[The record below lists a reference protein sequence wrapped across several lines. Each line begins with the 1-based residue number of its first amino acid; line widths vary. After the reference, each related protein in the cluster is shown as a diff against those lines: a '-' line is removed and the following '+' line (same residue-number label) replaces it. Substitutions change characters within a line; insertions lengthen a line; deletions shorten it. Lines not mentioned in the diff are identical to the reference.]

1 MRAPNDT
8 RLPNMP
14 RITFDNVDLLY
25 PVKAHSRPTFKD
37 YIVNGIFRRPISC
50 PRYVK
55 ALDQITFRVDGGE
68 CVGVIGRNG
77 AGKSTLLRTVAG
89 VYPSASGMRDVQGKV
104 ASLFDIAAGF
114 EWNAT
119 GWENIRLRAYLQG
132 ETPSS
137 LRGKLGAIADFTELG
152 DALNL
157 PLKCFSTGRIMM
169 LSFAIATCCEPE
181 ILLIDEFLSTG
192 DLQVREQAIAR
203 MIQMLRQS
211 HIVMIA
217 SHDVAFLRQ
226 FCARV
231 LWLEKGRI
239 KEDGPA
245 ECVIENYVRSIQGA
259 KPLGVAHLKQAIH
272 LGQSV
277 AQ

>member
-1 MRAPNDT
+1 MREPNDT

-14 RITFDNVDLLY
+14 QITFDNVDLLY

-37 YIVNGIFRRPISC
+37 FIVNGIFRRPISC

-55 ALDQITFRVDGGE
+55 ALDQITFRVDRGD

-89 VYPSASGMRDVQGKV
+89 VYPSARGTRDVQGKV
-104 ASLFDIAAGF
+104 ASLLDIAAGF

-132 ETPSS
+132 ETPNS
-137 LRGKLGAIADFTELG
+137 LRGKLRAIADFTELG

-211 HIVMIA
+211 RIVMIA

-245 ECVIENYVRSIQGA
+245 ECVIENYVRSIQGT
-259 KPLGVAHLKQAIH
+259 KSLGVAPLKQAIH

>member
-1 MRAPNDT
+1 
-8 RLPNMP
+8 MP
-14 RITFDNVDLLY
+14 HIALDKVDLHY
-25 PVKAHSRPTFKD
+25 PVRAHGRPTFKD
-37 YIVNGIFRRPISC
+37 FIVNGILRKPITS

-55 ALDQITFRVDGGE
+55 ALDQITLRVEGGE

-89 VYPSASGMRDVQGKV
+89 VYPSAGGTRDVQGKV

-132 ETPSS
+132 ESPSS
-137 LRGKLGAIADFTELG
+137 LRGKLCAIADFTELG

-192 DLQVREQAIAR
+192 DLQVRERALAR
-203 MIQMLRQS
+203 MMQMLRQS
-211 HIVMIA
+211 RIVVVA
-217 SHDVAFLRQ
+217 SHDVVFLRQ

-245 ECVIENYVRSIQGA
+245 ECVIENYVRSMQDA
-259 KPLGVAHLKQAIH
+259 RPLSVTLLKQAIH

-277 AQ
+277 AR